1 MTDTSTDSVTFY
13 DVKPILGVGRPFLIV
28 VVSSKDGVHW
38 SGEMYFLLHD
48 KSCTVLTVVQ
58 EASASA
64 WPEAG
69 LSLNESN
76 FREELINQARR
87 LFSIYREDSG
97 QDERHGI
104 LAGEIELTEAELTD
118 LFSFWRQSP
127 CSQRLELIERNT
139 SSAGL
144 RQRLRIALSRQRL
157 ADDLNITGSP
167 TPPNS
172 FA

>member
-1 MTDTSTDSVTFY
+1 MFY
-13 DVKPILGVGRPFLIV
+13 DVKPIRGVGRPFLIV
-28 VVSSKDGVHW
+28 VVSSKDGVQW

-48 KSCTVLTVVQ
+48 KDCTVLTVVQ

-64 WPEAG
+64 WAEAG
-69 LSLNESN
+69 LSLTEKS

-97 QDERHGI
+97 QHDKHGI
-104 LAGEIELTEAELTD
+104 LTGEIELTEAELTD

-127 CSQRLELIERNT
+127 CSQRLQLIERNT

-144 RQRLRIALSRQRL
+144 RGRLQVALSRQRL
-157 ADDLNITGSP
+157 GDDLQITGPP
-167 TPPNS
+167 TPPSS